1 MGCLN
6 EGGGRREG
14 EVVSFGCYFSTFPT
28 QNFFF
33 TTPSCGVNVSYHPMQ
48 YIFCLVWKLSSTV
61 LYYGSDFQVRGLRF
75 ELSAAYL
82 KLLTSLHLDHKVQ
95 TRLLMRGEFVLPRS
109 QCTKSTPLFLPPNAD
124 PHSSTNDRQ
133 DKGGASN
140 DPHPGCQ
147 VLAASIKHNIS
158 SSFCQSSN
166 SENLDFSIIELKELV
181 LKSLEKLLHSDYY
194 KMHLLPSD
202 ARSPIFV
209 PMIKAM
215 DHLLV
220 LGVLNE
226 ERDLQRLLH
235 LLDPNTFVLP
245 NSKS

>member
-1 MGCLN
+1 MLVTIPC
-6 EGGGRREG
+6 
-14 EVVSFGCYFSTFPT
+14 STF
-28 QNFFF
+28 
-33 TTPSCGVNVSYHPMQ
+33 
-48 YIFCLVWKLSSTV
+48 FCLVWKLSSTV

-109 QCTKSTPLFLPPNAD
+109 QCTKSTPLFLSPNAD

-140 DPHPGCQ
+140 NPLP

-166 SENLDFSIIELKELV
+166 SENLDFSITELKELV
-181 LKSLEKLLHSDYY
+181 LKSLEKLLNSDYY

-220 LGVLNE
+220 LGALNE
-226 ERDLQRLLH
+226 EKDLQRLLH